1 MLIFVA
7 SRVVGEPVVPEEGTK
22 ATAAQETPR
31 QLTSEPAVI
40 TSTAEAIPK
49 PTKRNSLFS
58 NLWSK
63 KDSGAI
69 SPKDI
74 APAVGIKEPETTPV
88 SATAPRIE
96 APINTTSA
104 EPAAVA
110 PAPTTVADAA
120 ESSSPIATTSPVASP
135 TTPVTDKRRS
145 SFFNALGAKKEKK
158 VEGTSDVEGI
168 DAEGRKSNAGKFAG
182 LFRKPSRA
190 TPPAYK
196 DTSSSAV
203 APPTVAEGGS
213 SEAAPQSAVV
223 EQKTPVTASA

>member
-31 QLTSEPAVI
+31 PLTNEPAVI

-69 SPKDI
+69 SPKDT
-74 APAVGIKEPETTPV
+74 APAVGTKEPETTPV

-135 TTPVTDKRRS
+135 TTPATDKRRS

-158 VEGTSDVEGI
+158 VEATSDVEGI

-190 TPPAYK
+190 TPPAHK
-196 DTSSSAV
+196 DTSSAV

-213 SEAAPQSAVV
+213 TETAPESAVV
-223 EQKTPVTASA
+223 DQKTPVTASA